1 MQARDT
7 ALTMLNSVNLSTFT
21 IPSLIYLLMTPKFKT
36 KYFKTFGPNSNLY
49 FQNLHV
55 YIHYYLK
62 FNTKQPVV
70 TVRAHE
76 GGQMETEAA

>member
-1 MQARDT
+1 
-7 ALTMLNSVNLSTFT
+7 
-21 IPSLIYLLMTPKFKT
+21 MTPKFKT
-36 KYFKTFGPNSNLY
+36 KFFKTFGANSNFY

-62 FNTKQPVV
+62 FSTKQPVV